1 MELLISEKWNLGISL
16 GKYKYY
22 LHKDMLLNIEDD
34 NSLNQ
39 SFHID
44 HTEIKLNTQSFKEI
58 DLIINKAETF
68 TIHFIDKPTFE
79 LFIIYYYYLKTVYL
93 LCTKFIKLN
102 SNDEIIH
109 KPKEFSMKIELYMK
123 KETNKKISSAFNDS
137 SLNFL
142 NKFNETS
149 DKNKTIINLFKNL
162 DFNNKESIIFCLERI
177 DNDFNISFISLY
189 KELLNSVNKDTSSE
203 GLNGL
208 SCEIIC
214 NSFHD
219 FQQTNFELKA
229 NLLEITNSFYY
240 EIVKFYD
247 TQNKIIFDS
256 NNFFKN
262 YFDSE
267 LKFGF
272 YQNLNS
278 ELKDEMIKMKILIQK
293 HTLLDNESHKI
304 KKVIRQITYEKNIFL
319 QFCFKCGCIMKRTL
333 KSKSN
338 CKIDKKCTENSYTYC
353 YKCKTNYC
361 TYCIKEVKEGKC
373 GKGHLMFKFGE
384 IEKKICIHC
393 SGIIENEGYMC
404 SLCNIGICIFCFEL
418 TNNHMNYKCE
428 FCKCNL
434 LWRKSILSFCEK
446 CNDFSQSF
454 WECFYCEIVFCI
466 KCYFPR
472 LDFCGAFHLLENV
485 DFKAIK
491 NKDYLL
497 NICKFNNESFR
508 LLHIMNLSC
517 SFCKRIVLPT
527 FRVCRR
533 CHFQVCAKCLLYMDN

>member
-68 TIHFIDKPTFE
+68 TIHFIDKPKFE

-102 SNDEIIH
+102 SNNEIIH

-142 NKFNETS
+142 SKFNETS

-162 DFNNKESIIFCLERI
+162 DFNNKENIIFCLERI

-229 NLLEITNSFYY
+229 NLLEMTNSFYY

-272 YQNLNS
+272 YQNL
-278 ELKDEMIKMKILIQK
+278 
-293 HTLLDNESHKI
+293 
-304 KKVIRQITYEKNIFL
+304 Y
-319 QFCFKCGCIMKRTL
+319 
-333 KSKSN
+333 
-338 CKIDKKCTENSYTYC
+338 
-353 YKCKTNYC
+353 
-361 TYCIKEVKEGKC
+361 
-373 GKGHLMFKFGE
+373 
-384 IEKKICIHC
+384 
-393 SGIIENEGYMC
+393 
-404 SLCNIGICIFCFEL
+404 
-418 TNNHMNYKCE
+418 
-428 FCKCNL
+428 
-434 LWRKSILSFCEK
+434 
-446 CNDFSQSF
+446 
-454 WECFYCEIVFCI
+454 
-466 KCYFPR
+466 
-472 LDFCGAFHLLENV
+472 
-485 DFKAIK
+485 
-491 NKDYLL
+491 
-497 NICKFNNESFR
+497 
-508 LLHIMNLSC
+508 
-517 SFCKRIVLPT
+517 
-527 FRVCRR
+527 
-533 CHFQVCAKCLLYMDN
+533 